1 MAFNE
6 DLLGWAVQD
15 DPNQYRGDFSI
26 KKKVGTVNSLIN
38 AIVITNKANGQHSVY
53 EDNGALEGLGTELYN
68 YNPDGNVVTIKS
80 EDDFNATFTGINA
93 NQFDTVV
100 KNTKTAT
107 LALAKD
113 AVVTNDPQSRANL
126 TRLVNTTGFKSLGKN
141 IQELNPNELNNSLQS
156 DDQPSESIRSE
167 GASKQLSR
175 FPNAELELGTNT
187 GGTKDTLRYP
197 RQSLE
202 AYGYDYIQISAYNY
216 VASGLNTSRNR
227 KPNFRGA
234 DPRFKEKFEVIQ
246 LPMQP
251 QLSESTA
258 VSWGGDSLNAIQA
271 EGANIARNAIN
282 DLGEGNIGEALGG
295 MVNDAT
301 GAVNRLLA
309 DGGSKAALTA
319 YFAGQA
325 VGANVIGR
333 TTGQVINPNLELLF
347 SGPNL
352 RSFNFNFTL
361 TPRDSEEA
369 RIVRKIIRAMKRN
382 MTPQRSS
389 QNLFLESPRI
399 FELEYIFGDTN
410 REHPFMNKF
419 KPCACTNFTV
429 NYTPDGSYMTYR
441 GEPSMTA
448 YQISM
453 SFGEIEPIYS
463 DEYGGESGN
472 DNEPTMGF

>member
-126 TRLVNTTGFKSLGKN
+126 TRLVNTTGFKSIGKN
-141 IQELNPNELNNSLQS
+141 IQELNPNEANDSLQS
-156 DDQPSESIRSE
+156 EPRPISISPSEDETIVS
-167 GASKQLSR
+167 
-175 FPNAELELGTNT
+175 PNANVKSSAINSGTQE
-187 GGTKDTLRYP
+187 TLRYP

-202 AYGYDYIQISAYNY
+202 EYGYDYIQITAYDY
-216 VASGLNTSRNR
+216 VPSGLNTSRNR
-227 KPNFRGA
+227 PSGFGDA
-234 DPRFKEKFEVIQ
+234 DSNRFKNPKETIQ

-251 QLSESTA
+251 QLSEATA
-258 VSWGGDSLNAIQA
+258 VSWGGDTLNEIQRA
-271 EGANIARNAIN
+271 GAGIAAGFIQSA
-282 DLGEGNIGEALGG
+282 GEGKIGEALSG
-295 MVNDAT
+295 MASGVDAEFS
-301 GAVNRLLA
+301 RLL
-309 DGGSKAALTA
+309 GGNGDAKAAIIA

-325 VGANVIGR
+325 VGANVLGR

-347 SGPNL
+347 TGPNL

-361 TPRDSEEA
+361 TPRDAEEA
-369 RIVRKIIRAMKRN
+369 RIVRKMIRAMKRN
-382 MTPQRSS
+382 MTPRLSDKD
-389 QNLFLESPRI
+389 LFLKTPRI
-399 FELEYIFGDTN
+399 FELEYIFGDNT
-410 REHPFMNKF
+410 EQHPYMNKF

-441 GEPSMTA
+441 GEPSMTS
-448 YQISM
+448 YQLAM

-463 DEYGGESGN
+463 HEYEN
-472 DNEPTMGF
+472 NERNMGF

>member
-53 EDNGALEGLGTELYN
+53 EDNGALEGLGTELYS
-68 YNPDGNVVTIKS
+68 YDPDENKIDIKS
-80 EDDFNATFTGINA
+80 EDDFNAAFTGINS

-100 KNTKTAT
+100 QNTKKAT

-126 TRLVNTTGFKSLGKN
+126 TRLVNTTGYKSLGKN
-141 IQELNPNELNNSLQS
+141 VQELNPNETNESLQS
-156 DDQPSESIRSE
+156 EPRPISVSPSEDETIVR
-167 GASKQLSR
+167 
-175 FPNAELELGTNT
+175 PNANIQSSSTNNGTRE
-187 GGTKDTLRYP
+187 TLRYP

-202 AYGYDYIQISAYNY
+202 EYGYDYIQITAYDY
-216 VASGLNTSRNR
+216 QPSGLKSYGERPSGFSKR
-227 KPNFRGA
+227 EGDGK
-234 DPRFKEKFEVIQ
+234 RFKNPQETIQ

-258 VSWGGDSLNAIQA
+258 VSWGGDTLNEIQRGAAGIAAGTIRKAGDGDIGGALSEMASGVNA
-271 EGANIARNAIN
+271 EFS
-282 DLGEGNIGEALGG
+282 
-295 MVNDAT
+295 
-301 GAVNRLLA
+301 RLL
-309 DGGSKAALTA
+309 GNGAAKNQIIA

-347 SGPNL
+347 TGPNL

-361 TPRDSEEA
+361 TPRELEEA
-369 RIVRKIIRAMKRN
+369 KTIRKIIRAMKRN
-382 MTPQRSS
+382 MAPRISDKD
-389 QNLFLESPRI
+389 LFLKSPRI
-399 FELEYIFGDTN
+399 FELEYIFGDNT
-410 REHPFMNKF
+410 EQHPYMNKF

-441 GEPSMTA
+441 GEPSMTS
-448 YQISM
+448 YQIAM

-463 DEYGGESGN
+463 HEYE
-472 DNEPTMGF
+472 DNERNMGF

>member
-38 AIVITNKANGQHSVY
+38 AIVLTNKANGQHSVY
-53 EDNGALEGLGTELYN
+53 EDNGALEGLGTELYS
-68 YNPDGNVVTIKS
+68 YDPDENKIDIKS
-80 EDDFNATFTGINA
+80 EDDFNAAFTGINA
-93 NQFDTVV
+93 NQLDTVV
-100 KNTKTAT
+100 KNTKKAT

-113 AVVTNDPQSRANL
+113 AVVTNDAQSRANL
-126 TRLVNTTGFKSLGKN
+126 TRITNTQGYKSLGKN
-141 IQELNPNELNNSLQS
+141 VQESNPNELNSSLQS
-156 DDQPSESIRSE
+156 NDQPSESLRSE
-167 GASKQLSR
+167 GASKSLSR
-175 FPNAELELGTNT
+175 FPNAELELGTNV

-202 AYGYDYIQISAYNY
+202 EYGYDYISITAYNY
-216 VASGLNTSRNR
+216 VASGLNMTKSR
-227 KPNFRGA
+227 KPNFKGK
-234 DPRFKEKFEVIQ
+234 DPRFKSKFEVIQ

-251 QLSESTA
+251 QLSEATS
-258 VSWGGDSLNAIQA
+258 VNWGGDTMNMIQA
-271 EGANIARNAIN
+271 EGAQIAANAIERAG
-282 DLGEGNIGEALGG
+282 DGKIGEALGG
-295 MVNDAT
+295 MVNDT
-301 GAVNRLLA
+301 GAALNNILA
-309 DGGSKAALTA
+309 DGGSKERVIA

>member
-38 AIVITNKANGQHSVY
+38 AIVLTNKANGQHSVY
-53 EDNGALEGLGTELYN
+53 EDNGALEGLGTELYSYDPN
-68 YNPDGNVVTIKS
+68 ENKIDIKS

-100 KNTKTAT
+100 QNTKKAT

-113 AVVTNDPQSRANL
+113 AVQTNDPQSRANL
-126 TRLVNTTGFKSLGKN
+126 TRLVNTTGYKSLGKN
-141 IQELNPNELNNSLQS
+141 VQELNPNETNESLQS
-156 DDQPSESIRSE
+156 EPRPISVSPSEDETIVN
-167 GASKQLSR
+167 
-175 FPNAELELGTNT
+175 PNANVKSSAINSGTRE
-187 GGTKDTLRYP
+187 TLRYP

-202 AYGYDYIQISAYNY
+202 EYGYDYIQITAYDY
-216 VASGLNTSRNR
+216 QPSGLKSYGERPSGFSKR
-227 KPNFRGA
+227 EGDGK
-234 DPRFKEKFEVIQ
+234 RFKNPQETIQ

-258 VSWGGDSLNAIQA
+258 VSWGGDTLNEIQRAGAGLAAGAIA
-271 EGANIARNAIN
+271 SA
-282 DLGEGNIGEALGG
+282 GEGKIGEALSG
-295 MVNDAT
+295 MVSGVDAEFS
-301 GAVNRLLA
+301 RLL
-309 DGGSKAALTA
+309 GGNGDAKAAVIA

-325 VGANVIGR
+325 VGANVLGR

-347 SGPNL
+347 TGPNL
-352 RSFNFNFTL
+352 RSFNFNFNL
-361 TPRDSEEA
+361 TPRDAEEA
-369 RIVRKIIRAMKRN
+369 RIIRKIIRAMKRN
-382 MTPQRSS
+382 MTPQISDKD
-389 QNLFLESPRI
+389 LFLKSPRI
-399 FELEYIFGDTN
+399 FELEYIFGDNT
-410 REHPFMNKF
+410 EQHPYMNKF

-441 GEPSMTA
+441 GEPSMTS

-463 DEYGGESGN
+463 HEYA
-472 DNEPTMGF
+472 DNEQNMGF

>member
-38 AIVITNKANGQHSVY
+38 AIVLTNKANGQHSVY

-80 EDDFNATFTGINA
+80 EDDFNAAFTGINA

-100 KNTKTAT
+100 KNTKKAT

-126 TRLVNTTGFKSLGKN
+126 TRLVNTTGFKSIGKN
-141 IQELNPNELNNSLQS
+141 IQELNPNETNDSLQS
-156 DDQPSESIRSE
+156 EPRPISVSPSEDETIVN
-167 GASKQLSR
+167 
-175 FPNAELELGTNT
+175 PNANVKSSSTNNGTRE
-187 GGTKDTLRYP
+187 TLRYP

-202 AYGYDYIQISAYNY
+202 EYGYDYISITAFDYEP
-216 VASGLNTSRNR
+216 SGLETGKKLKTGFKGGN
-227 KPNFRGA
+227 K
-234 DPRFKEKFEVIQ
+234 RFKNPQETIQ

-251 QLSESTA
+251 QLSESTS
-258 VSWGGDSLNAIQA
+258 VNWGGGQLNAIQA
-271 EGANIARNAIN
+271 NLARLVGNSA
-282 DLGEGNIGEALGG
+282 DALSSGNIGAAGAAVGESF
-295 MVNDAT
+295 NDMMAMAKDPRT
-301 GAVNRLLA
+301 
-309 DGGSKAALTA
+309 KAAVKA

-325 VGANVIGR
+325 VGVNNLASR
-333 TTGQVINPNLELLF
+333 QEGQVINPNLELLF
-347 SGPNL
+347 TGPNL
-352 RSFNFNFTL
+352 RQFNFNFTL
-361 TPRDSEEA
+361 TPRDPEEA
-369 RIVRKIIRAMKRN
+369 RVVRRIIRAMKRN
-382 MTPQRSS
+382 MTPQRSPTA
-389 QNLFLESPRI
+389 LFLLTPRV

-410 REHPFMNKF
+410 REHPFLNKF
-419 KPCACTNFTV
+419 KPCACTNFAV

-448 YQISM
+448 YQLTM
-453 SFGEIEPIYS
+453 SFGEIEPIYA
-463 DEYGGESGN
+463 DEYKN
-472 DNEPTMGF
+472 DNNMGF